1 MPKGQLRISLPA
13 IGLGLPLTGQQ
24 PSFDV
29 ASVKHMGSAIMCGP
43 AVSPVMGCRY
53 SGTAT
58 SKGGGCSTI
67 TCGRLNQLEV
77 VSSI

>member
-1 MPKGQLRISLPA
+1 MPKGQLRISLLA
-13 IGLGLPLTGQQ
+13 IGLGLPLTAQQ

-43 AVSPVMGCRY
+43 GVSPVMGCRY
-53 SGTAT
+53 NGTAT
-58 SKGGGCSTI
+58 SKGGDCSTI
-67 TCGRLNQLEV
+67 NQLEV